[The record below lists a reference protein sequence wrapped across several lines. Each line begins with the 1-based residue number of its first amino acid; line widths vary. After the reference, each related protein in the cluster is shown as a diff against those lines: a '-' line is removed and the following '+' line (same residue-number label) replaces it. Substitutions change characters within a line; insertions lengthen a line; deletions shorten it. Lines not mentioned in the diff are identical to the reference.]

1 MDNTGCPKVSVGTF
15 TEDNSVIDCVNTK
28 SFEPPIVQTTGIFFD
43 IWHAMVRAKS
53 PRFMLETVLN
63 VNFYNP
69 VSCWSIRMWHGDVIN
84 VSKSSYFPPYQ
95 WTESTFHWH
104 MQLQELLKEQ
114 RSIKAEFFSSSAD
127 SFKGKDLSWKEERI
141 ERKCLWLMGGKTV
154 LAIREATIS
163 HRVSKRSSE
172 RSRESSSE
180 RSTAS
185 FSIF

>member
-1 MDNTGCPKVSVGTF
+1 
-15 TEDNSVIDCVNTK
+15 
-28 SFEPPIVQTTGIFFD
+28 
-43 IWHAMVRAKS
+43 MVRTKS

-163 HRVSKRSSE
+163 HRASKRSSE
-172 RSRESSSE
+172 PSSVSRKY
-180 RSTAS
+180 
-185 FSIF
+185 FSKFPENEAKFPIKFPTEIHFPHYGEKWVLLHFY